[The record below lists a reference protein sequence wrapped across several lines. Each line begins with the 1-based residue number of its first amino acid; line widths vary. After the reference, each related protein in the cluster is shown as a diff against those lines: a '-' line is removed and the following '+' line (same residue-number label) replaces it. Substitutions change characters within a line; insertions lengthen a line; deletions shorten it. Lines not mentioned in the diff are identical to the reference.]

1 MFTGRVA
8 SLGAWHCALGRL
20 WLAARPP
27 ATERLFGCRT
37 RRKMTSTQGR
47 KSGPNKKRR
56 ERSNRRP
63 PTERKW
69 PHGRKILTKT
79 LTFLRNRPMR
89 TTPTTPGRRK
99 ASAPSG
105 DRPVARAFL
114 PPRTVCTGRLVKKI
128 TFYRSSCVSFI
139 VYASTRVR
147 FSGRPRGHAL
157 PGKNLRVGPY
167 IPGGVAAFFYTS
179 TRGDGDQSTRKTS
192 RVGLYTPGGFW
203 PFSTRRRV
211 NFFTRQRVK
220 WGKVYPWTCTEW
232 PGESYASARAF
243 K

>member
-1 MFTGRVA
+1 M
-8 SLGAWHCALGRL
+8 
-20 WLAARPP
+20 
-27 ATERLFGCRT
+27 
-37 RRKMTSTQGR
+37 RKMTRRSWPKRGR
-47 KSGPNKKRR
+47 NEKRR
-56 ERSNRRP
+56 RRSGGSAT
-63 PTERKW
+63 TETKW
-69 PHGRKILTKT
+69 PHGRRMMARRM
-79 LTFLRNRPMR
+79 TFLRNRPMR
-89 TTPTTPGRRK
+89 TTATPGRRK

-157 PGKNLRVGPY
+157 PGKNLRVGLY

-220 WGKVYPWTCTEW
+220 WGKVKPWTCTVW
-232 PGESYASARAF
+232 PSESYASARAL

>member
-69 PHGRKILTKT
+69 PHGRTKLAKT
-79 LTFLRNRPMR
+79 LTFVRNLRPMR
-89 TTPTTPGRRK
+89 TTATPRRRK

-157 PGKNLRVGPY
+157 PRKNLRVGPY
-167 IPGGVAAFFYTS
+167 IPGGVAADFYAS
-179 TRGDGDQSTRKTS
+179 TRDVADQSTRKNS
-192 RVGLYTPGGFW
+192 RVGSYVLGGGFR
-203 PFSTRRRV
+203 PC
-211 NFFTRQRVK
+211 FTR
-220 WGKVYPWTCTEW
+220 
-232 PGESYASARAF
+232 
-243 K
+243 

>member
-1 MFTGRVA
+1 M
-8 SLGAWHCALGRL
+8 ALAGPVHL
-20 WLAARPP
+20 QALAARPP
-27 ATERLFGCRT
+27 ATERLFCCRRRRV
-37 RRKMTSTQGR
+37 RRKMTRTCRR

-69 PHGRKILTKT
+69 PHGRTKLAKT
-79 LTFLRNRPMR
+79 LTFVRTLRPMR
-89 TTPTTPGRRK
+89 TTATPRRRK

-157 PGKNLRVGPY
+157 PGKNLRVGLY

>member
-1 MFTGRVA
+1 M
-8 SLGAWHCALGRL
+8 
-20 WLAARPP
+20 
-27 ATERLFGCRT
+27 T
-37 RRKMTSTQGR
+37 RRSWP
-47 KSGPNKKRR
+47 KSWPNDKRR
-56 ERSNRRP
+56 RRGGRRP
-63 PTERKW
+63 TTERKW
-69 PHGRKILTKT
+69 PHGRKIVARTM
-79 LTFLRNRPMR
+79 TFLRNRPMR
-89 TTPTTPGRRK
+89 TPTTPGRQK

-157 PGKNLRVGPY
+157 PGKNLRVGLY

-179 TRGDGDQSTRKTS
+179 TRDVADQSTRKNS

-211 NFFTRQRVK
+211 NSFTRQRVK

-232 PGESYASARAF
+232 PGESYASARAS